1 MMDQTLS
8 SATHRL
14 GLPPPPQQGYL
25 FSCFLPFNRM
35 YMWARLGASR
45 NRAFY
50 RTLLFLFTIL
60 GPVCR
65 AVLVNRT
72 IDSNLGD
79 PVTGFVPIYQPPQNF
94 WVSQLCS
101 ECFIRPDSSKAFDG
115 TWNSATYIPGNED
128 VNVTLRFTGVA
139 VWVFFIV
146 PNSGVHGFGLTTY
159 TLVNITLDG
168 KNAGVFSHKP
178 DTRSDPSYNVT
189 IFSKSGLANTSHE
202 LVIGTNDY
210 YNYSY
215 INFDWAIYTVDDGAP
230 SSQSISTTTA
240 PSSLASTSSSTPA
253 PQNSSSKTGVIVGST
268 LGGLAVIAL
277 VLVFIVRRLRRAP
290 PVRYKK
296 DEGMLD
302 IDVPTHHQPNHN
314 RRIPVPVHGP
324 TQSKAARLR
333 EERQRDI
340 DERIQSAQ
348 RELDNLRLARNA
360 GSADDSSSAAG
371 ASQPS
376 PELASLRNDMEQLR
390 NQVGYL
396 HARRESDLALIL
408 SNEPLPVPP
417 AYTQLSNNVQ

>member
-1 MMDQTLS
+1 
-8 SATHRL
+8 
-14 GLPPPPQQGYL
+14 
-25 FSCFLPFNRM
+25 M
-35 YMWARLGASR
+35 YNWARLGAASR

-50 RTLLFLFTIL
+50 QTLLFLFTI
-60 GPVCR
+60 PVCR
-65 AVLVNRT
+65 GVLVNRT

-79 PVTGFVPIYQPPQNF
+79 PATGFVPIYQPPQNF
-94 WVSQLCS
+94 WVPQLCS
-101 ECFIRPDSSKAFDG
+101 ECFIRPNPLDAFDG
-115 TWNSATYIPGNED
+115 TWNSATYIPGQEN

-146 PNSGVHGFGLTTY
+146 ANNGTHGSGLTTY
-159 TLVNITLDG
+159 THVNITLDG
-168 KNAGVFSHKP
+168 QNAGIFS
-178 DTRSDPSYNVT
+178 RSPNPKKQDPNYNVT
-189 IFSKSGLANTSHE
+189 IFSTSGLANTSHE

-230 SSQSISTTTA
+230 SSQSISTTTVFPSTTA

-253 PQNSSSKTGVIVGST
+253 PQSSSSNTGVIVGST

-277 VLVFIVRRLRRAP
+277 VLVFLVHCLRRAP
-290 PVRYKK
+290 PARYKK
-296 DEGMLD
+296 DGGMLD
-302 IDVPTHHQPNHN
+302 IDVLTHHQPNHN
-314 RRIPVPVHGP
+314 RGIPVPVHAP

-340 DERIQSAQ
+340 DERIQSPQ
-348 RELDNLRLARNA
+348 RELDNLRLARDA
-360 GSADDSSSAAG
+360 ESPSAAG

-390 NQVGYL
+390 DQIGYL

-408 SNEPLPVPP
+408 SNEPLPP
-417 AYTQLSNNVQ
+417 AYTQQSNSVQ